1 MLHSVSDKPFMSK
14 VVRSAFWNS
23 GAGLKL
29 SLETVPVEFL
39 SFAHQG
45 WVSNVNEKANDN
57 RGVSVCGDFP
67 EPYLS
72 NNLRSTADPD
82 RA

>member
-1 MLHSVSDKPFMSK
+1 MLHFVSDKPFMFK
-14 VVRSAFWNS
+14 VVRSAIWNS

-29 SLETVPVEFL
+29 SLGTVPAEFL

-45 WVSNVNEKANDN
+45 WVSNINEKANDN
-57 RGVSVCGDFP
+57 RGVSVCGDVP
-67 EPYLS
+67 EPYL
-72 NNLRSTADPD
+72 NKNLRSAADPV

>member
-1 MLHSVSDKPFMSK
+1 MLHSVSDKPFMPK

-23 GAGLKL
+23 GAELKL
-29 SLETVPVEFL
+29 FLGTVPREFL

-45 WVSNVNEKANDN
+45 WVSNLNEKANDN
-57 RGVSVCGDFP
+57 RGVSVCGDVP

-72 NNLRSTADPD
+72 KNLRSTADPS